1 MKIDINNA
9 VKHFYKDPS
18 FEMVFF
24 EAISNALDAKATSI
38 DIKLSLDDLKCIKN
52 LKLEIIDN
60 GIGFTDERFGK
71 FSELLCTNE
80 LTHKGIGRLV
90 YLCYFSTV
98 NITSYFNKTKK
109 RTFKF
114 ATDFEGKSSVE
125 DVSNRVSGTELLM
138 ENYFL
143 TRIGKNNFLDASYLK
158 KRIIEHFYSRLY
170 IFYKLQNK
178 TINISIHTSTGNKEK
193 KENICTKDIPGFE
206 VYHLPTNPIDLYNGI
221 DMYYLIKEENDFNNR
236 MLITAITIDDRTI
249 PLDVISKENLPSTH
263 DFVFL
268 LYSESFRGKADD
280 NRSSTTFSEGQ
291 KNMIINVFR
300 KAIREVLNEKMP
312 VIQKK
317 NNKTYSNL
325 IDRFPHLNG
334 YISKDAVGYM
344 PRLDVL
350 KDAQEKFIK
359 DQRDILD
366 TDNLTEEQYQKSL
379 DISSRSLAEYIVFR
393 QLTINKLKKIS
404 PQQNESTSH
413 NIMVPR
419 YHEFKAQNIKYDFYR
434 NNAWI
439 FDDKFMTYS
448 TILSEK
454 DMTSLIDVI
463 TKGEVHDK
471 DNDRPDIAIVFST
484 DPTKKNTKVD
494 VVIIELK
501 KKGLNINNNTT
512 VEIQLEQRARKLSN
526 YYDGVIQR
534 VWYYGIVDIDD
545 DYKLHLESSYSPLF
559 SKGNVYYKPMSVVTE
574 VKPRKEII
582 ANVYI
587 MDYKALIEDA
597 NARNATFLALFKDKF
612 QEAKDSITKK

>member
-268 LYSESFRGKADD
+268 LYSESFEEKR
-280 NRSSTTFSEGQ
+280 
-291 KNMIINVFR
+291 MIT
-300 KAIREVLNEKMP
+300 VL
-312 VIQKK
+312 VQ
-317 NNKTYSNL
+317 L
-325 IDRFPHLNG
+325 F
-334 YISKDAVGYM
+334 
-344 PRLDVL
+344 L
-350 KDAQEKFIK
+350 KDKRI
-359 DQRDILD
+359 
-366 TDNLTEEQYQKSL
+366 
-379 DISSRSLAEYIVFR
+379 
-393 QLTINKLKKIS
+393 
-404 PQQNESTSH
+404 
-413 NIMVPR
+413 
-419 YHEFKAQNIKYDFYR
+419 
-434 NNAWI
+434 
-439 FDDKFMTYS
+439 
-448 TILSEK
+448 
-454 DMTSLIDVI
+454 
-463 TKGEVHDK
+463 
-471 DNDRPDIAIVFST
+471 
-484 DPTKKNTKVD
+484 
-494 VVIIELK
+494 
-501 KKGLNINNNTT
+501 
-512 VEIQLEQRARKLSN
+512 
-526 YYDGVIQR
+526 
-534 VWYYGIVDIDD
+534 
-545 DYKLHLESSYSPLF
+545 
-559 SKGNVYYKPMSVVTE
+559 
-574 VKPRKEII
+574 
-582 ANVYI
+582 
-587 MDYKALIEDA
+587 
-597 NARNATFLALFKDKF
+597 
-612 QEAKDSITKK
+612 